1 MSGVFVLVELAGAVA
16 LLLWATRMV
25 HSGVQRA
32 FGHVLKEFLRC
43 ALTSRLRAA
52 AAGAV
57 LAMTLQS
64 ATAVAV
70 IVTGFVGAGV
80 IPVARGVGALLGADF
95 GSALIALVLQ
105 IDLSLL
111 MPLLLLAGLLV
122 YRNATSDQ
130 LKQTGRIFVGVGLI
144 LLSLQLIGG
153 AAAPLRNSTIVPQ
166 LLQYLADD
174 RPSVLL
180 VAAVFTFV
188 LHSSIAAVLVLAAMG
203 QQGLIPA
210 PLVLPLVLGLN
221 IGASV
226 IPVYLT
232 RGQERRAKI
241 APLANLILR
250 GGGAILAFGLLLAL
264 PWDVPLL
271 VSGAGQ
277 AVVFAHVG
285 FNGLVMV
292 AGVALAAPL
301 TRVLDSVLTPK
312 QNPLNPTGRSGAAL
326 NEHDLNMPAVALSNA
341 QREMMVICDRIEIMV
356 ERVPAFF
363 EAPRLEDFAKL
374 RSLDDEVDG
383 LHTAIKLYIARIPAE
398 SLDPA
403 ETDRADQILGTTI
416 KLEQIGDIITR
427 DLVAKAEKKFARGVA
442 FSAEGWKEI
451 LEIHSEVYANT
462 RRAFSV
468 FLSGDVEM
476 ARMLVRSKERLRKLE
491 QESEAMHLQRL
502 RLGDVNARETST
514 LHMDMIRDL
523 KEINSLLVAITYPVL
538 EREGMLSSSRLRD

>member
-1 MSGVFVLVELAGAVA
+1 
-16 LLLWATRMV
+16 MV

-32 FGHVLKEFLRC
+32 FGHVLKEFLRR

-80 IPVARGVGALLGADF
+80 IPVARGVVALLGADF

-250 GGGAILAFGLLLAL
+250 GGGAILAFGLLVAL

-277 AVVFAHVG
+277 AVVFAFDAEVVTG
-285 FNGLVMV
+285 F
-292 AGVALAAPL
+292 ALCAIAASLAVIPVH
-301 TRVLDSVLTPK
+301 TR
-312 QNPLNPTGRSGAAL
+312 
-326 NEHDLNMPAVALSNA
+326 
-341 QREMMVICDRIEIMV
+341 
-356 ERVPAFF
+356 
-363 EAPRLEDFAKL
+363 
-374 RSLDDEVDG
+374 
-383 LHTAIKLYIARIPAE
+383 
-398 SLDPA
+398 
-403 ETDRADQILGTTI
+403 
-416 KLEQIGDIITR
+416 TR
-427 DLVAKAEKKFARGVA
+427 WPCA
-442 FSAEGWKEI
+442 
-451 LEIHSEVYANT
+451 
-462 RRAFSV
+462 
-468 FLSGDVEM
+468 
-476 ARMLVRSKERLRKLE
+476 
-491 QESEAMHLQRL
+491 
-502 RLGDVNARETST
+502 
-514 LHMDMIRDL
+514 
-523 KEINSLLVAITYPVL
+523 
-538 EREGMLSSSRLRD
+538 SRLKPAGS